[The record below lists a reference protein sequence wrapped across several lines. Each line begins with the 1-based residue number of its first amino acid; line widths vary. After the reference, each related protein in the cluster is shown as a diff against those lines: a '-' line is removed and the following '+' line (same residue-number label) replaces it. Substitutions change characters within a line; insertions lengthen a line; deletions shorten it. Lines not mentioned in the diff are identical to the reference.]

1 MNQERKRVSVPQNEY
16 DAALSTLTNILNT
29 NDSSSP
35 SYQHQQH
42 SSPHKQQIQS
52 SIQNTIQQTIQPI
65 PTAEYENMQIF
76 GSTPIKQQLHK
87 AIQDD
92 DDVSVSSCSTTG
104 LEQEEEDC
112 NVNSKDNESDFEL
125 EQDELLDEEVYRKA
139 QEMRQKVRLASSN
152 LQRVREEK
160 IQMALT
166 GVLSEVDDFIR
177 FEKEFEDNIQL
188 QLQDGANDD
197 CENRN
202 EVHLNLSD
210 MEEALRNLKGR
221 LEKLDGLLPE
231 KLQGIR
237 DTIESVSHSL
247 RKKMNKEYSATEK
260 AILSRESDDVWRR
273 NFSFGNNNY
282 TSAVGSQEAP
292 DDGSNG
298 NNGVNMDAARR
309 FAMFVSHA

>member
-1 MNQERKRVSVPQNEY
+1 VPQNEY

-29 NDSSSP
+29 TNDSSSP
-35 SYQHQQH
+35 SQQH

-65 PTAEYENMQIF
+65 PCAEYENMQIF

-104 LEQEEEDC
+104 LEQEDDC
-112 NVNSKDNESDFEL
+112 NSKENESDFEL

-177 FEKEFEDNIQL
+177 FEKELEENIQL
-188 QLQDGANDD
+188 QLQSQSQDGANDD
-197 CENRN
+197 CDDRN
-202 EVHLNLSD
+202 KVHLNVSD

-260 AILSRESDDVWRR
+260 AILSRECDDVWRR

-282 TSAVGSQEAP
+282 DSAAVDSQESP
-292 DDGSNG
+292 DDGTNV
-298 NNGVNMDAARR
+298 NNGGNMDAARR

>member
-16 DAALSTLTNILNT
+16 DAALSTLTNILNKNT

-35 SYQHQQH
+35 SHC
-42 SSPHKQQIQS
+42 SPHKHKQHIQS
-52 SIQNTIQQTIQPI
+52 SIQQTIQKTIQPI
-65 PTAEYENMQIF
+65 PCAEYENMQIF

-87 AIQDD
+87 VIQDD

-104 LEQEEEDC
+104 LEQEEDR
-112 NVNSKDNESDFEL
+112 NSEENESDLEL

-177 FEKEFEDNIQL
+177 FEKEFEENVQL

-197 CENRN
+197 CENRDK
-202 EVHLNLSD
+202 VHLAD

-260 AILSRESDDVWRR
+260 AILSRDCDDVWRR

-282 TSAVGSQEAP
+282 TVVDSQECP
-292 DDGSNG
+292 DDSTNG
-298 NNGVNMDAARR
+298 NNGGDMDAARR